1 MVNIRIRISGD
12 IMGKKKKIL
21 WGIFLIMLIGVVG
34 LGFKVWMSLNYQP
47 VFLNHYVSTS
57 KNSVDLYY
65 LKKSMFKEEKLE
77 SFKLDTKNTTVST
90 GYDLDKCLNNGLTHI
105 SKICFSPLKEAV
117 FTSDI
122 GDVYLHKLDEDN
134 SLKFYSSYTE
144 ELESDK
150 KGERKFKLSKDIFIE
165 SEDSISAQL
174 LDEKYVISI
183 NGRDIKE
190 IELPME
196 IKKEDGLTISYI
208 RVDEDITNF
217 YDVDVKISLIDRDG
231 KRSGATLPILSKS
244 PEDYNKEDRDKLV
257 SALRLKNTK

>member
-1 MVNIRIRISGD
+1 MVNIRIRLSGD
-12 IMGKKKKIL
+12 IMKKKKIL
-21 WGIFLIMLIGVVG
+21 WGIFFIIIIGVVG

-57 KNSVDLYY
+57 KDSFNLYY
-65 LKKSMFKEEKLE
+65 FKKSMFKEEELE
-77 SFKLDTKNTTVST
+77 SFKLDTNNTRIST
-90 GYDLDKCLNNGLTHI
+90 GYKLDKCLNNGLTHI

-122 GDVYLHKLDEDN
+122 GDIYLHKLEEHN
-134 SLKFYSSYTE
+134 EFKFYSSYTE
-144 ELESDK
+144 ELEDDK
-150 KGERKFKLSKDIFIE
+150 KGERKFKLYKDIFIE

-174 LDEKYVISI
+174 LDEKYRIFI

-196 IKKEDGLTISYI
+196 IKKEDGLTISYT

-217 YDVDVKISLIDRDG
+217 YDVDVKIGVVDRDG
-231 KRSGATLPILSKS
+231 KRGEAIISILSKS

-257 SALRLKNTK
+257 SALRLKSTK